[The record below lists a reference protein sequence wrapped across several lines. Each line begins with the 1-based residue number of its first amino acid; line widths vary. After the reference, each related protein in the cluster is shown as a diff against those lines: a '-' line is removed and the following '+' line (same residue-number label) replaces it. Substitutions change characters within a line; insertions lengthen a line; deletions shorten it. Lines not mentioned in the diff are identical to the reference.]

1 VLDEWFARDERERLA
16 RKPCGGVAR
25 GNDAENFHAPSLA
38 EVGVRM
44 KHRFS
49 ARNGIAF
56 VRASLMLVIRMK
68 KSKGKAADPKLKLQ
82 IAELIKVKGGGANQ
96 AEVADIIENAL
107 KLLTDVTDSGD
118 VRVIQ
123 TTIRE
128 LRYAFRLF
136 APYNEKRK
144 VTIFGSART
153 QPSKSEYQQAL
164 EFGQKMAAAGFMVIT
179 GAGGGIMQ
187 AGHEG
192 AGSENSFGANIRLP
206 WEQSANPVILQDK
219 KLVTFKYFFTRKLI
233 FIRHSDAIALF
244 PGGFGTM
251 DEGYEALTLM
261 QTGKSQLMPL
271 VLVDK
276 PGGTYWKTWDKNI
289 REHLLRDKLISPDDL
304 NLYQITDSAD
314 EAVKIITRFYR
325 NFHSTRWVKDALVI
339 RLKHVPSESAIAAM
353 NEDFAD
359 IINGA
364 PIKIIPPTPEEIA
377 DTAHLHLPRIAF
389 GFNRHDYGR
398 LRQLIDVLNGL

>member
-1 VLDEWFARDERERLA
+1 M
-16 RKPCGGVAR
+16 KP
-25 GNDAENFHAPSLA
+25 
-38 EVGVRM
+38 
-44 KHRFS
+44 
-49 ARNGIAF
+49 
-56 VRASLMLVIRMK
+56 K
-68 KSKGKAADPKLKLQ
+68 KNSADPKV
-82 IAELIKVKGGGANQ
+82 AGLIEALIQAKGGGANE
-96 AEVADIIENAL
+96 AEVADIIQNAL
-107 KLLTDVTDSGD
+107 KLLADVQDTGD

-123 TTIRE
+123 TTVRE

-136 APYNEKRK
+136 APYAEKRK

-153 QPSKSEYQQAL
+153 SPSRPEYQQAL
-164 EFGQKMAAAGFMVIT
+164 EFGKKMAAAGFMVIT

-192 AGSENSFGANIRLP
+192 AGAENSFGANIRLP

-276 PGGTYWKTWDKNI
+276 PGGTFWKTWDKHI
-289 REHLLRDKLISPDDL
+289 REHLLRDQLISPDDL

-339 RLKHVPSESAIAAM
+339 RLRHTPSPSAIAAM

-359 IINGA
+359 IINGE
-364 PIKIIPPTPEEIA
+364 PIHVIPPTPEELE
-377 DTAHLHLPRIAF
+377 DTQHLELPRIAF